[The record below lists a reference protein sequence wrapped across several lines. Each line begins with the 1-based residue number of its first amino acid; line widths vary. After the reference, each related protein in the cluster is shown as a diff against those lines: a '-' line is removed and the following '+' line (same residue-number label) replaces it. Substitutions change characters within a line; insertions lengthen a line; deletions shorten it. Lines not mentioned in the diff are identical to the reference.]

1 MQVYYG
7 SDFKLDNIASQK
19 KLLSCIL
26 ANSEELSK
34 SESNQIGRY
43 TEIDNYEDIKY
54 QYGFMVFLSQYSD
67 CNFKSPRK

>member
-1 MQVYYG
+1 
-7 SDFKLDNIASQK
+7 LDDIASQK

-43 TEIDNYEDIKY
+43 ADIDNYEEYKIPVWIHGVPKPA
-54 QYGFMVFLSQYSD
+54 FRL
-67 CNFKSPRK
+67 